1 MMNQAKCTTCGA
13 GLSFKQGDSTSVCN
27 YCQST
32 NIVENALAL
41 GKVEVDVTEDIKK
54 LRANLTTFVQQNSID
69 EILRVSQKLL
79 DWIPQDFVARYFF
92 AYSKQ
97 QQNQPR
103 FMYDFYQSPP
113 TYTKDEWLVVLDHI
127 KIHSELRDRQRVLS
141 LLANE
146 NESFRREYE
155 EEYKIRERMEE
166 NYANIPRNVFIC
178 FSSYNE
184 SIAQEVLET
193 LERDGHSCWISTRNL
208 RPNDA
213 DNYWINIENAIQK
226 ASLFIVI
233 SSEEAMI
240 SKDVQQEVELAIKHH
255 KKRFE
260 IKIDSSKHTSL
271 FKYAFDGVKWVDYQ
285 GLNRTKSLTER
296 VFTELS
302 NTKGLIKPQ
311 QESKDNFVPA
321 QSKKRASTKPLLYLF
336 GGLLIVALVTAL
348 IFNPFEFESSEFTPP
363 ENEIVID
370 ISTEDEIVTE
380 ETTPIVVIDTTP
392 PELTLI
398 GESLI
403 TLAFGEQFSEPG
415 AIAIDDIDG
424 EVDVVISGSVNPEV
438 PGEYRITYT
447 ARDASGNESVIRR
460 NVIVEDLVEQIINVI
475 AGGNNSY
482 AVTNTNRV
490 FSWGRNLNGTVGDG
504 TIRNQLSPVD
514 ITANFIFGGVD
525 YLQFGVKDIQAGDDF
540 ALMLLDDGGLM
551 TWGVAL
557 NQYFGEI
564 NRSLFPTPLILVS
577 ESTSGRGDRYDFESI
592 TTNNWNP
599 RGDFNIRTFI
609 GYTKDNRLI
618 LFGNNIRIH
627 PLIPNPTNSNP
638 TIRPVDITDT
648 LRVNDFS
655 INVVDTNNRQ
665 GFAVINDNQVFSWGT
680 AVSVGHSNLP
690 NTGNITNEFQLFE
703 NEKIVDMQSGEFF
716 TVLLTN
722 TGRALVFGFNQFG
735 EVFSVPADPTPKP
748 TLVNPMINLAAQE
761 VINKISVGKNFAVA
775 VTTNNRVFVWG
786 QGTSGQMGNDT
797 RTVRNVTPIDIT
809 NYFVFQADEVIKNIS
824 SGNAHTILITSEN
837 RVFVWGSNSHGQIG
851 DGTTNI
857 ATKPIEITTFILTK
871 DNS

>member
-1 MMNQAKCTTCGA
+1 VTNRAKCTTCGA
-13 GLSFKQGDSTSVCN
+13 GLKVKQGDKTCVCE
-27 YCQST
+27 YCQTT

-79 DWIPQDFVARYFF
+79 DWIPQDFVALYFF

-113 TYTKDEWLVVLDHI
+113 TYTKDEWLMVFDHI

-146 NESFRREYE
+146 NESFRKEYE
-155 EEYKIRERMEE
+155 DKYKIRERMEE
-166 NYANIPRNVFIC
+166 NYANIPRDVFIC
-178 FSSYNE
+178 FSSYNQ

-424 EVDVVISGSVNPEV
+424 EVDVVISGSVNPDV

-447 ARDASGNESVIRR
+447 ARDATGNESIVIRS
-460 NVIVEDLVEQIINVI
+460 IIIEELVERVINVF

-482 AVTNTNRV
+482 AITNANRV
-490 FSWGRNLNGTVGDG
+490 FAWGKNIFGTVGDG
-504 TIRNQLSPVD
+504 TLVLKTEPTEITENFNIGNEDYLSIGLKQIQSREQFAVALFKDGSTLIWGRDIIPDGSPNFPTHYKPTPLRILNDDRELYLFKTIAIGDIFSPFGGRFSRFSGLTTDNKLVTNESRIGWVEYDPAIMRDFNGELVAVTMNEVTGYVLTKDGDIYSWGGTKLPRMTLGGPEPSVTFNHSKLPEPGLVIDDFYNVLTDETLVSLASGRNFATAITSNGRGIIFGYNTCGEIYSEKLEQILPTSINQRIFLAPDETIKIISPGENFVILVTSNNRVISWGCNKNNETGIDTTLSPVLIPVE
-514 ITANFIFGGVD
+514 ITNRFNFMENESILSVASGQSHSILLTNAGRVFAWGSNIFGQ
-525 YLQFGVKDIQAGDDF
+525 L
-540 ALMLLDDGGLM
+540 
-551 TWGVAL
+551 
-557 NQYFGEI
+557 GE
-564 NRSLFPTPLILVS
+564 
-577 ESTSGRGDRYDFESI
+577 
-592 TTNNWNP
+592 
-599 RGDFNIRTFI
+599 
-609 GYTKDNRLI
+609 
-618 LFGNNIRIH
+618 
-627 PLIPNPTNSNP
+627 
-638 TIRPVDITDT
+638 
-648 LRVNDFS
+648 
-655 INVVDTNNRQ
+655 
-665 GFAVINDNQVFSWGT
+665 GT
-680 AVSVGHSNLP
+680 
-690 NTGNITNEFQLFE
+690 TNEFASPLE
-703 NEKIVDMQSGEFF
+703 
-716 TVLLTN
+716 
-722 TGRALVFGFNQFG
+722 
-735 EVFSVPADPTPKP
+735 
-748 TLVNPMINLAAQE
+748 
-761 VINKISVGKNFAVA
+761 
-775 VTTNNRVFVWG
+775 
-786 QGTSGQMGNDT
+786 
-797 RTVRNVTPIDIT
+797 IT
-809 NYFVFQADEVIKNIS
+809 NRF
-824 SGNAHTILITSEN
+824 LTSEN
-837 RVFVWGSNSHGQIG
+837 G
-851 DGTTNI
+851 
-857 ATKPIEITTFILTK
+857 
-871 DNS
+871 